1 MGNGLSGVIKEALRL
16 HPADRAKLIDA
27 LYASLE
33 SSDIQLIEKA
43 WAQEAESRLDAFDA
57 GKIGSDSWDDLKEK
71 LRKKS

>member
-1 MGNGLSGVIKEALRL
+1 MGIGLSGVIKDALRL

-27 LYASLE
+27 LYSSLE

-57 GKIGSDSWDDLKEK
+57 GKIGSDSWDDLKEN